1 MSSTLTCPFCSTET
15 SSEYNFC
22 IFCNQQTRCLNPEC
36 GKHLVPGKSFCFTCS
51 QPISKTS
58 TLQTQQ
64 NKYVRDVE
72 QTGKNYK
79 EHTEFTFSDHAVS
92 EIAPFIAGQI
102 ISRPQRLSSPGTLN
116 QSVPL
121 QQPIVSLNDVLPE
134 AEVPQL
140 PEAIERQPLDSH
152 QAGAAKYFERDSEHL
167 VATVKDFKGST
178 WAEQQKRF
186 ILLYASAYHRFFGQ
200 PVPDKEH
207 FKKAA
212 ERASILDSSNFTRY
226 LGEAIRTYLNEIGGG
241 FKLNQDGEKEVKII
255 LARIENDNVSAG
267 TKYWERN
274 TTSNTKRH
282 RVSKE
287 DKLRLEEWAK
297 EEVDLGS
304 LKVRDIKSARD
315 YALVSLW
322 LLTIKLRKANAIRWN
337 DAYYYFKE
345 KFTTISVEAISFSR
359 AISKPINEKYFRKT
373 GDLYFLSSEGHQKVE
388 GWLAGKPIDSS
399 DGFEEDGG
407 N

>member
-1 MSSTLTCPFCSTET
+1 M
-15 SSEYNFC
+15 
-22 IFCNQQTRCLNPEC
+22 
-36 GKHLVPGKSFCFTCS
+36 
-51 QPISKTS
+51 
-58 TLQTQQ
+58 
-64 NKYVRDVE
+64 
-72 QTGKNYK
+72 
-79 EHTEFTFSDHAVS
+79 
-92 EIAPFIAGQI
+92 
-102 ISRPQRLSSPGTLN
+102 
-116 QSVPL
+116 PL